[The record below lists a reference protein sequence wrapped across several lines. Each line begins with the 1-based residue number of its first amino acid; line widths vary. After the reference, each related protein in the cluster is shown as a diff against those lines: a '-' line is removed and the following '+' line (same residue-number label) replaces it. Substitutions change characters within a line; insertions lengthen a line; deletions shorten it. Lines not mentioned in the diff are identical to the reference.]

1 MKAIDAT
8 TLEKTPTLREKYL
21 KKIDSLFSDES
32 IKYLATEKA
41 EALKNDKEY
50 QAINEQLKARKV
62 VVCENVTNLVFCRM
76 IARAL
81 SKEWG
86 ISEEQI
92 LKLAISKDG
101 RCYRDGKPYLVSTV
115 AQAASFAVY
124 LYGTLT
130 KVVRKAS
137 DKDTKVWEKYKGMKD
152 LGMFGDDD
160 IANKVCE
167 HFSITKEEL
176 DKIVKH
182 YGK

>member
-1 MKAIDAT
+1 MKANDAT
-8 TLEKTPTLREKYL
+8 TLEKTPTLREQYFG
-21 KKIDSLFSDES
+21 KIDNLFTDES
-32 IKYLATEKA
+32 IKFLTTEKT

-50 QAINEQLKARKV
+50 QDLDKQLKARKV
-62 VVCENVTNLVFCRM
+62 AVCESVTNLVFCRM

-86 ISEEQI
+86 LSEDQI

-101 RCYRDGKPYLVSTV
+101 RCYRNGKPYLVSTV
-115 AQAASFAVY
+115 AQAASYAVY

-130 KVVRKAS
+130 KTVRKVS

-152 LGMFGDDD
+152 LGMFGDTD
-160 IANKVCE
+160 ISKKVCE
-167 HFSITKEEL
+167 YFSITKEEL
-176 DKIVKH
+176 DKIIKH